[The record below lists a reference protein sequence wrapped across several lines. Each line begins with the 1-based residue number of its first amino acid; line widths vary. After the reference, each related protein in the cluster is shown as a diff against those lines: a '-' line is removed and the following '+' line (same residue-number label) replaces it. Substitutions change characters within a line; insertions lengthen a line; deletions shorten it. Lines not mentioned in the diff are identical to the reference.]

1 MTTKND
7 ERNALTVI
15 RRIVDRLGP
24 DSYIGTAFEGCWE
37 IASDNIE
44 NDFADSMKERC
55 ESAREDAAH
64 YHRACVDLTAR
75 VDDLNRAVKGAEE
88 ENAALRS
95 EIGSVREDRDSIREE
110 NCALRAALNGAE
122 SFSREKDAEI
132 EALRDEIVHLKAKLY
147 DYMVEGK

>member
-7 ERNALTVI
+7 ERNALAEI
-15 RRIVDRLGP
+15 RRIVDSLGP

-44 NDFADSMKERC
+44 NDFADSMKERW

-64 YHRACVDLTAR
+64 YHHACVDLTAR
-75 VDDLNRAVKGAEE
+75 VDDLNRALDCAEE
-88 ENAALRS
+88 ENASLRS
-95 EIGSVREDRDSIREE
+95 EIGSASEERGALHEE
-110 NCALRAALNGAE
+110 NSILRRSLDE
-122 SFSREKDAEI
+122 TEFSSREKDAEI
-132 EALRDEIVHLKAKLY
+132 ESLREEIVHLKARLY

>member
-7 ERNALTVI
+7 ERNALAEI
-15 RRIVDRLGP
+15 RRIVDSLGP

-44 NDFADSMKERC
+44 NDFACSMKEQW

-64 YHRACVDLTAR
+64 YHQACVDLTAR
-75 VDDLNRAVKGAEE
+75 VDDLNRALDGAEE

-110 NCALRAALNGAE
+110 NCALRDALNGTE

>member
-7 ERNALTVI
+7 ERNALAEI
-15 RRIVDRLGP
+15 RRIVDSLGP

-44 NDFADSMKERC
+44 NDFACSMKERW

-64 YHRACVDLTAR
+64 YHHACVDLTAR
-75 VDDLNRAVKGAEE
+75 VDELNRALDGAKE

-95 EIGSVREDRDSIREE
+95 EIGSASEERESLHEE
-110 NCALRAALNGAE
+110 NSVLRRSLDE
-122 SFSREKDAEI
+122 TEFSSREKDAEI
-132 EALRDEIVHLKAKLY
+132 DALRDEIVHLKAKLY

>member
-7 ERNALTVI
+7 ERNALAEI
-15 RRIVDRLGP
+15 RRIVDSLGP
-24 DSYIGTAFEGCWE
+24 DSYIGMAFEGCWE

-44 NDFADSMKERC
+44 NDFACSMKERW

-64 YHRACVDLTAR
+64 YHHACVDLTAR
-75 VDDLNRAVKGAEE
+75 VDELNRALDGAEE

-95 EIGSVREDRDSIREE
+95 EIGSASEERGTLHEE
-110 NCALRAALNGAE
+110 NSILRRSLDE
-122 SFSREKDAEI
+122 TEFSSREKDAEI
-132 EALRDEIVHLKAKLY
+132 ESLREEIVRLKAKLY

>member
-7 ERNALTVI
+7 ERNALAEI
-15 RRIVDRLGP
+15 RRIVDSLGP

-44 NDFADSMKERC
+44 NDFACSMKERW

-64 YHRACVDLTAR
+64 YHQACVDLTAR
-75 VDDLNRAVKGAEE
+75 VDDLNRALDGAEE

-110 NCALRAALNGAE
+110 NCALRDALNGTE

>member
-44 NDFADSMKERC
+44 NDFADSMKERW

-64 YHRACVDLTAR
+64 YHHACVDLTAR
-75 VDDLNRAVKGAEE
+75 VDELNRALDGAEE
-88 ENAALRS
+88 ENASLRR
-95 EIGSVREDRDSIREE
+95 EIGSASEERGALREE
-110 NCALRAALNGAE
+110 NCALRDALNKAE
-122 SFSREKDAEI
+122 PFSQEKDAVI
-132 EALRDEIVHLKAKLY
+132 ESLREEIVHLKARLY

>member
-7 ERNALTVI
+7 ERNALAEI
-15 RRIVDRLGP
+15 RRIVDSLGP

-44 NDFADSMKERC
+44 NDFACSMKEQW

-64 YHRACVDLTAR
+64 YHHACVDLTAR
-75 VDDLNRAVKGAEE
+75 VDELNRALDGAEG
-88 ENAALRS
+88 ENAALQR

-110 NCALRAALNGAE
+110 NCALRDALNGAE

>member
-37 IASDNIE
+37 IASSNIE
-44 NDFADSMKERC
+44 NDFADSMKERW

-64 YHRACVDLTAR
+64 YHHACVDLTAR
-75 VDDLNRAVKGAEE
+75 VDELNRALDGAEE
-88 ENAALRS
+88 ENAALRR
-95 EIGSVREDRDSIREE
+95 EIGSASEEREALHEE
-110 NCALRAALNGAE
+110 NSILRRSPDE
-122 SFSREKDAEI
+122 TEFSSREKDAEI
-132 EALRDEIVHLKAKLY
+132 ESLREEIVHLKARLY

>member
-7 ERNALTVI
+7 ERNALAEI
-15 RRIVDRLGP
+15 QRIVDCLGP

-44 NDFADSMKERC
+44 NDFACSMKERW

-64 YHRACVDLTAR
+64 YHHACVDLTAR
-75 VDDLNRAVKGAEE
+75 VDELNRALDGAEE
-88 ENAALRS
+88 ENAALRG
-95 EIGSVREDRDSIREE
+95 EIGSIREDRDSLRGE
-110 NCALRAALNGAE
+110 NCALRDALNGTE

-132 EALRDEIVHLKAKLY
+132 DALRDEIVHLKAKLY